1 MAGVVSLLKRELG
14 LFKFNDEDMKME
26 NVDNLK
32 TDAESVFTAP
42 QERRY
47 ILNIIDKLAKCSE
60 FIDILTALKRR

>member
-1 MAGVVSLLKRELG
+1 
-14 LFKFNDEDMKME
+14 ME

-60 FIDILTALKRR
+60 FNKDSCRILKAKKENGVFILMSRFVFLIAILAL